1 MVHCA
6 VLEMGL
12 SASPRTPIGLGDPD
26 RHAGFSDRHRAA
38 GERREEGLAGLGE
51 VVRNLGPAG
60 ASERTAELVLELA
73 EGESRS
79 D

>member
-1 MVHCA
+1 
-6 VLEMGL
+6 
-12 SASPRTPIGLGDPD
+12 
-26 RHAGFSDRHRAA
+26 
-38 GERREEGLAGLGE
+38 